1 MGIDVNGVRLV
12 IVDLDN
18 TLYDWL
24 TYFGPAMRGLC
35 SRLSELSGCPT
46 QVLYQEFRDVFSRHG
61 SVEYSF
67 ALQELPSL
75 RRLHPNLS
83 GPEIVNRYRGAI
95 DIYQSRR
102 RKYLQ
107 LYEGVARGLHELR
120 SLGVTIFALSDAQ
133 RFHVVNRLKQLRVV
147 DLLNGI
153 CCVADHEQ
161 DPDEVNKIRRFPAE
175 RYDTKLEREL
185 ILPAGLRKPDKRVL
199 DWLLEQLDVS
209 PAEAVYVGDSLIK
222 DIPMAKAAGVYD
234 CWAIYGTHYSVVDMA
249 TLVRVTDWPPAA
261 VAAAIDATPDGV
273 GIRPSYIAHSFA
285 DVVKLVTKP
294 RVEWAPRIEPSFIP
308 RKQLPLFEL
317 AS

>member
-1 MGIDVNGVRLV
+1 MGINVNRVRLV

-35 SRLSELSGCPT
+35 TRLAELSGCPT
-46 QVLYQEFRDVFSRHG
+46 EVLYQEFRDVFSRHG

-75 RRLHPNLS
+75 NKLHPNLS
-83 GPEIVNRYRGAI
+83 RSEIVNRYRGAI

-107 LYEGVARGLHELR
+107 LYEGVAEGLQELR
-120 SLGVTIFALSDAQ
+120 SLGITVFALSDAQ
-133 RFHVVNRLKQLRVV
+133 RFHVVNRLKQLRIA
-147 DLLNGI
+147 DLLDGI
-153 CCVADHEQ
+153 CCVADHEH
-161 DPDEVNKIRRFPAE
+161 DPDEVKEIRRFAAE
-175 RYDTKLEREL
+175 RYEAKLEREL
-185 ILPAGLRKPDKRVL
+185 ILPEGLRKPDRRVL
-199 DWLLEQLDVS
+199 DWLLEQLDMN
-209 PAEAVYVGDSLIK
+209 PTEALYVGDSLIK

-234 CWAIYGTHYSVVDMA
+234 CWAIYGTHYSIVDMA
-249 TLVRVTDWPPAA
+249 TLVRVTNWPPAA

-273 GIRPSYIAHSFA
+273 GIRPSHIAYSFA
-285 DVVKLVTKP
+285 DVVNLVTTP
-294 RVEWAPRIEPSFIP
+294 EAEWAPRIGPPSMP
-308 RKQLPLFEL
+308 RTQIPLFEL